1 MTENLPSL
9 FRRNERLTSLAN
21 HLIVALMLACAV
33 GVLVALA
40 ERLLPPWKGGY
51 LVGLCFLVVVESMV
65 TYRQARQL
73 GSFSLELL
81 LFRAAELVVILIFF
95 KLLLYVINGVSQ
107 LWIDI
112 PLWRI
117 NFLQNFFNYEYLAGA
132 VVIFLAWSVTGY
144 FSEYL
149 FELEGDERLLI
160 QERESGLYLARPAAR
175 RSLVN
180 LILLIGGVMAFL
192 MGFLALE
199 QRRLGVPVPELQR
212 GLAYLLV
219 YFTLSLALLS
229 LTQFAVLR
237 VRWSLERIPI
247 SSNLAARWLAYSL
260 GFLLALGGLVILLP
274 TQYSLGLLD
283 ILGYLFGALLALL
296 NLIAFIITLP
306 VILLISLLSRLFG
319 KPSPVT
325 PLTIKSPQPLP
336 LLNAAGPAWLE
347 WLRSLAFWLVFIG
360 MIVYAIYYYLQQHS
374 ELRERLRHF
383 PLFAALATLWEG
395 LWGWLRGVNQ
405 NLVAAVQAGLRRL
418 HPGEPASATDQSRRF
433 VSLRRLSPRQRVV
446 FFYMAFV
453 RRGGEHGLPRLPA
466 QTPYEY
472 SRALQDHLP
481 GVEGDISSMTDEFM
495 EARYSQHEI
504 TAPRASL
511 VQSYWERIKRALRA
525 VLKS

>member
-1 MTENLPSL
+1 MTEDLPSL
-9 FRRNERLTSLAN
+9 FRRNERLASLVN
-21 HLIVALMLACAV
+21 HLVVALMLACAI
-33 GVLVALA
+33 GVMVTMG
-40 ERLLPPWKGGY
+40 EYLLPPWKGGY
-51 LVGLCFLVVVESMV
+51 LVGFCFLVVVESMV

-73 GSFSLELL
+73 SLFSLELL
-81 LFRAAELVVILIFF
+81 IFRAAELVVILICF
-95 KLLLYVINGVSQ
+95 KLLLYFIHGIGQ
-107 LWIDI
+107 LWVDI
-112 PLWRI
+112 PLWRV
-117 NFLQNFFNYEYLAGA
+117 NFLQNFFTYEYLYGF
-132 VVIFLAWSVTGY
+132 VLIFLTWSVTGY
-144 FSEYL
+144 FAEYL

-160 QERESGLYLARPAAR
+160 QERESGLYQARPQAR

-180 LILLIGGVMAFL
+180 LILLVGGVIAFL

-199 QRRLGVPVPELQR
+199 QRRVGVPIPELRR
-212 GLAYLLV
+212 GLSYILG
-219 YFTLSLALLS
+219 YFTLCLVLLS

-260 GFLLALGGLVILLP
+260 VFLLALGGLVILLP
-274 TQYSLGLLD
+274 TRYSMGLLD
-283 ILGYLFGALLALL
+283 MLGYLFGALVALL
-296 NLIAFIITLP
+296 NLIAFIIVLP
-306 VILLISLLSRLFG
+306 VILVISLLARLFG

-325 PLTIKSPQPLP
+325 ALPVKPVAPSPLP
-336 LLNAAGPAWLE
+336 AVTSPTWLE

-360 MIVYAIYYYLQQHS
+360 VIVYAVYYYLQQHS

-383 PLFAALATLWEG
+383 PLFAALVTLWEG

-418 HPGEPASATDQSRRF
+418 RPGEPASAIEQSSRF

-446 FFYMAFV
+446 FFYMALV
-453 RRGGEHGLPRLPA
+453 RRGGEHGLPRRPD

-504 TAPRASL
+504 TTRRASL

-525 VLKS
+525 TLKQ